1 MPLVELR
8 CPIAKRKNLKSYYP
22 PSGFET
28 KILFSSRDTDSELKY
43 DPTLVHG
50 MFVQCEYQDRNEDL
64 PGNENYER

>member
-1 MPLVELR
+1 MSSSQKEEPQESLIRLLD
-8 CPIAKRKNLKSYYP
+8 LKQ
-22 PSGFET
+22 